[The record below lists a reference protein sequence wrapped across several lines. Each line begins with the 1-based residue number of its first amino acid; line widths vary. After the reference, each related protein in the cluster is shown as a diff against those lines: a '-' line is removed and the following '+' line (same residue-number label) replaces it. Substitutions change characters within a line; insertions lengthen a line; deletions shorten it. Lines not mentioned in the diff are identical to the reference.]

1 MHELP
6 VPQPNAREVLIRLG
20 AAGVGTWDPSIRSG
34 DFTEGDERFPL
45 VLGTDGAGTIAAI
58 GARVERFAVGD
69 RVYAYAYGNS
79 KGGCYAEYVAV
90 AAGKVAPVPDQLDE
104 IHAGAVPAIGFA
116 FGFAF
121 LRLSRAVLHRAT
133 RRVHLGQRSDDPDL
147 VLVHSDLRRSR
158 EPFLGKPAGQPAL
171 YLFCRCHCLPPAV
184 RDASDV
190 ISLTGEVK

>member
-1 MHELP
+1 MRAAAIDRFGSPEVLTMHELP
-6 VPQPNAREVLIRLG
+6 VPQPNAREVLIRLE

-45 VLGTDGAGTIAAI
+45 VVGTDGAGTIAAI

-104 IHAGAVPAIGFA
+104 IHAGAVPAIGLTALQGVDDALELAEGESIIVHGASGNVGMLAVQFA
-116 FGFAF
+116 KHREIG
-121 LRLSRAVLHRAT
+121 RAHV
-133 RRVHLGQRSDDPDL
+133 
-147 VLVHSDLRRSR
+147 
-158 EPFLGKPAGQPAL
+158 
-171 YLFCRCHCLPPAV
+171 
-184 RDASDV
+184 
-190 ISLTGEVK
+190 